1 MSRFDYR
8 NTSKNTSV
16 VDPDHSSPI
25 INYRKDAKKGIK
37 FTFMVVGESGTGKTT
52 FINSLLNKKVLNHR
66 YEKLSPTVGD
76 TKTLM
81 FTSAKSVALP
91 NTSILTKN
99 EFNPRTIN
107 EEPGIALT
115 ETHIEIIDDDNQ
127 KLLLNIIDTPG
138 FGENLNNELCFIEIE
153 NYLKQQFDLVLA
165 EETRIKRNPRFV
177 DTRVHVMLY
186 FITPTGHGL
195 REIDIQCMKRLSK
208 YVNIIPVIGKADS
221 FTLNEL
227 QHFKQQIRI
236 DIQKFNVP
244 TFQFDNSLNDYD
256 EDEDYDL
263 IQECKFLTN
272 LQPFA
277 VVTSEDVFEVR
288 ESTTNTKGNNDKPK
302 IIRARKYPWG
312 LVDINDTRY
321 SDFPILKSVLLGS
334 HLQDLKDLTHDFL
347 YETYRT
353 ERLTKVTGNGQAFD
367 DEENEDAE
375 FHDTV
380 EHQLNDSNRGVGG
393 DNNNNNNNNNNN
405 ASTIPSMSNLAQLT
419 TSTNEHDASHIDNN
433 SITSTSS
440 SIKKST
446 SMLIDDHPSSSP
458 KLKNISSFTSSTST
472 VSLEGGEKE
481 GGHHDRGANST
492 STNNNNNNNN
502 NAFKR
507 LSIGPQRNQ
516 LRQISETVPYVL
528 RHERILERQQ
538 KLEEMEQ
545 ASARELANRAA
556 LLEKKA
562 AQLKAKEKALRQ
574 LELNRQKQ
582 EESATSSL
590 HRKDS
595 DISGSVQSG
604 GVDDGKSESTNNNNN
619 NRNGYGYGHGHGHG
633 QSHEYDNSEYHH
645 DDSTPNYE
653 TSRLQKD
660 ETLTDLH
667 SIVSNH

>member
-1 MSRFDYR
+1 
-8 NTSKNTSV
+8 
-16 VDPDHSSPI
+16 
-25 INYRKDAKKGIK
+25 
-37 FTFMVVGESGTGKTT
+37 
-52 FINSLLNKKVLNHR
+52 
-66 YEKLSPTVGD
+66 
-76 TKTLM
+76 
-81 FTSAKSVALP
+81 
-91 NTSILTKN
+91 
-99 EFNPRTIN
+99 
-107 EEPGIALT
+107 
-115 ETHIEIIDDDNQ
+115 
-127 KLLLNIIDTPG
+127 
-138 FGENLNNELCFIEIE
+138 
-153 NYLKQQFDLVLA
+153 
-165 EETRIKRNPRFV
+165 
-177 DTRVHVMLY
+177 
-186 FITPTGHGL
+186 
-195 REIDIQCMKRLSK
+195 
-208 YVNIIPVIGKADS
+208 
-221 FTLNEL
+221 
-227 QHFKQQIRI
+227 
-236 DIQKFNVP
+236 
-244 TFQFDNSLNDYD
+244 
-256 EDEDYDL
+256 
-263 IQECKFLTN
+263 
-272 LQPFA
+272 
-277 VVTSEDVFEVR
+277 
-288 ESTTNTKGNNDKPK
+288 
-302 IIRARKYPWG
+302 
-312 LVDINDTRY
+312 
-321 SDFPILKSVLLGS
+321 
-334 HLQDLKDLTHDFL
+334 
-347 YETYRT
+347 
-353 ERLTKVTGNGQAFD
+353 
-367 DEENEDAE
+367 
-375 FHDTV
+375 
-380 EHQLNDSNRGVGG
+380 
-393 DNNNNNNNNNNN
+393 
-405 ASTIPSMSNLAQLT
+405 MSNLAQLT

-472 VSLEGGEKE
+472 VSLEGGEKKVVI
-481 GGHHDRGANST
+481 HDRGANST
-492 STNNNNNNNN
+492 STNNNNNN

-582 EESATSSL
+582 EELATSSL

-604 GVDDGKSESTNNNNN
+604 GVDDGKSELTNNNNN

>member
-8 NTSKNTSV
+8 NTSKNSSVV

-37 FTFMVVGESGTGKTT
+37 FTFMVVGELGTGKTT

-288 ESTTNTKGNNDKPK
+288 ESTKGGGNNDKPK

-380 EHQLNDSNRGVGG
+380 EHQLNDSSRGGVSGG
-393 DNNNNNNNNNNN
+393 VNDTNNN
-405 ASTIPSMSNLAQLT
+405 STIPSMSNLAQLT
-419 TSTNEHDASHIDNN
+419 NSTNDHDPNHIDNN

-446 SMLIDDHPSSSP
+446 SMLIDDHQSSSP

-481 GGHHDRGANST
+481 GSSGQHHHERGA
-492 STNNNNNNNN
+492 NN

-556 LLEKKA
+556 LLEKKT

-574 LELNRQKQ
+574 LELNRQQKQ
-582 EESATSSL
+582 DLATSSL
-590 HRKDS
+590 HRKES
-595 DISGSVQSG
+595 DISTSSNIHQG
-604 GVDDGKSESTNNNNN
+604 GGDVDGYGKSDLVKNNA
-619 NRNGYGYGHGHGHG
+619 NGNKNGRQGHDQGHG
-633 QSHEYDNSEYHH
+633 QDYDNSEYHHH

>member
-1 MSRFDYR
+1 M
-8 NTSKNTSV
+8 
-16 VDPDHSSPI
+16 
-25 INYRKDAKKGIK
+25 
-37 FTFMVVGESGTGKTT
+37 
-52 FINSLLNKKVLNHR
+52 
-66 YEKLSPTVGD
+66 
-76 TKTLM
+76 
-81 FTSAKSVALP
+81 
-91 NTSILTKN
+91 
-99 EFNPRTIN
+99 
-107 EEPGIALT
+107 
-115 ETHIEIIDDDNQ
+115 
-127 KLLLNIIDTPG
+127 
-138 FGENLNNELCFIEIE
+138 
-153 NYLKQQFDLVLA
+153 
-165 EETRIKRNPRFV
+165 
-177 DTRVHVMLY
+177 
-186 FITPTGHGL
+186 
-195 REIDIQCMKRLSK
+195 
-208 YVNIIPVIGKADS
+208 
-221 FTLNEL
+221 
-227 QHFKQQIRI
+227 
-236 DIQKFNVP
+236 
-244 TFQFDNSLNDYD
+244 
-256 EDEDYDL
+256 

-393 DNNNNNNNNNNN
+393 DDNNNNT
-405 ASTIPSMSNLAQLT
+405 STIPSMSNLAQLT

-582 EESATSSL
+582 EELATSSL

-604 GVDDGKSESTNNNNN
+604 GVDDGKSELTNNNNN

>member
-1 MSRFDYR
+1 MSQFNYKGNR
-8 NTSKNTSV
+8 NSSESN
-16 VDPDHSSPI
+16 HSPL

-66 YEKLSPTVGD
+66 YEKLGYTAGE
-76 TKTLM
+76 TKTLS

-138 FGENLNNELCFIEIE
+138 FGENLNNELCFVEIE

-221 FTLNEL
+221 FTPTEL
-227 QHFKQQIRI
+227 QYFKQQIRI

-244 TFQFDNSLNDYD
+244 TFQFDNSLDDYD

-263 IQECKFLTN
+263 IQECKFLTS

-277 VVTSEDVFEVR
+277 VVTSEDVFEV
-288 ESTTNTKGNNDKPK
+288 SNNGEEPK

-312 LVDINDTRY
+312 LVDINDTRF
-321 SDFPILKSVLLGS
+321 SDFPVLRSVLLGS

-347 YETYRT
+347 YERYRT
-353 ERLTKVTGNGQAFD
+353 ERLTKVTGNGQAFEEEEYD
-367 DEENEDAE
+367 DGE

-380 EHQLNDSNRGVGG
+380 EHQGNLTHERGGLNDS
-393 DNNNNNNNNNNN
+393 
-405 ASTIPSMSNLAQLT
+405 STIPSLSNLAQLT
-419 TSTNEHDASHIDNN
+419 NGYDNGQHN
-433 SITSTSS
+433 DNGDNHSITSASS
-440 SIKKST
+440 SIKKSS
-446 SMLIDDHPSSSP
+446 SMLIDEEHHTP
-458 KLKNISSFTSSTST
+458 KLKNVSSFTSSTST
-472 VSLEGGEKE
+472 VSFENGEKE
-481 GGHHDRGANST
+481 KERAP
-492 STNNNNNNNN
+492 NNNS
-502 NAFKR
+502 FKR

-545 ASARELANRAA
+545 ASARELASRAA

-562 AQLKAKEKALRQ
+562 AELKAKERLLRQ
-574 LELNRQKQ
+574 LELSRSERLANSSVNINDSNIDTEENIVNR
-582 EESATSSL
+582 
-590 HRKDS
+590 
-595 DISGSVQSG
+595 
-604 GVDDGKSESTNNNNN
+604 
-619 NRNGYGYGHGHGHG
+619 
-633 QSHEYDNSEYHH
+633 YDNSEYQH

-667 SIVSNH
+667 SIVSNGH

>member
-1 MSRFDYR
+1 MSQLDYR
-8 NTSKNTSV
+8 NSPMAN
-16 VDPDHSSPI
+16 VDNHQSPI

-52 FINSLLNKKVLNHR
+52 VLNHR
-66 YEKLSPTVGD
+66 YEDSSHTTIGE
-76 TKTLM
+76 TKTLT

-99 EFNPRTIN
+99 DFNPRTIN

-115 ETHIEIIDDDNQ
+115 ETHIEILDDDNQ

-138 FGENLNNELCFIEIE
+138 FGENLNNELCFVEIE

-221 FTLNEL
+221 FTANEL
-227 QHFKQQIRI
+227 QYFKQQIRI

-277 VVTSEDVFEVR
+277 IITSEDVFEV
-288 ESTTNTKGNNDKPK
+288 SNNGEKPK

-321 SDFPILKSVLLGS
+321 SDFPILRSVLLGS

-353 ERLTKVTGNGQAFD
+353 ERLTKVTGNGQAFAE
-367 DEENEDAE
+367 DEDHEDSE

-380 EHQLNDSNRGVGG
+380 EHQLDDHHHKHLNH
-393 DNNNNNNNNNNN
+393 NN
-405 ASTIPSMSNLAQLT
+405 TIPSLSNLAQLT
-419 TSTNEHDASHIDNN
+419 NGKDDTHNETNNDNH
-433 SITSTSS
+433 SIASTSS
-440 SIKKST
+440 SIKKSN
-446 SMLIDDHPSSSP
+446 SVLLEDQHSNSP

-472 VSLEGGEKE
+472 VSFEGEKE
-481 GGHHDRGANST
+481 RAP
-492 STNNNNNNNN
+492 NN

-545 ASARELANRAA
+545 ASARELASRAA

-562 AQLKAKEKALRQ
+562 AELKAKERVLRQ
-574 LELNRQKQ
+574 LELARAEK
-582 EESATSSL
+582 SATSSL
-590 HRKDS
+590 HRK
-595 DISGSVQSG
+595 
-604 GVDDGKSESTNNNNN
+604 ESIITN
-619 NRNGYGYGHGHGHG
+619 
-633 QSHEYDNSEYHH
+633 EDVM

-653 TSRLQKD
+653 TSKLQKD